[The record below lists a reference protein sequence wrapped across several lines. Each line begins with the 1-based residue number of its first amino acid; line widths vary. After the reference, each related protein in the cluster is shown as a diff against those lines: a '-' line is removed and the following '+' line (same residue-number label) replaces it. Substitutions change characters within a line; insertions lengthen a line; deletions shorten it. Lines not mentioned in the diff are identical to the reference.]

1 MGMLGPALKVC
12 WHRVGPS
19 LGCKG
24 GDMAIPPG
32 TTGRTSYK
40 TLVVVIT
47 LIIIFCV
54 LPCICCWI
62 LGAFGYV
69 TDRVAQ

>member
-1 MGMLGPALKVC
+1 
-12 WHRVGPS
+12 
-19 LGCKG
+19 
-24 GDMAIPPG
+24 MAIPPG